1 MSGETP
7 SGNIR
12 LVNGS
17 NDQEGFIQIRTTSQ
31 NNYKWGM
38 ICNTNQIITTLVCQE
53 LGFQSGRF
61 VQYKRIYCKLR
72 RSWLVFRGFYLVTGH
87 TFAKS

>member
-1 MSGETP
+1 VETCYPDHTLEDLMSGESP

-61 VQYKRIYCKLR
+61 VQYKRIYCKL
-72 RSWLVFRGFYLVTGH
+72 S
-87 TFAKS
+87 